1 MISQIKS
8 NSIVILCTPLVILIP
23 KEYIFWLKCTD
34 AETIR
39 LNVMLVRIKVVADIV
54 MFLMSATAIIQ
65 LFKTF
70 YKKIIKTNKI
80 ITN

>member
-1 MISQIKS
+1 
-8 NSIVILCTPLVILIP
+8 
-23 KEYIFWLKCTD
+23 
-34 AETIR
+34 
-39 LNVMLVRIKVVADIV
+39 MLVRIKVVADIE